1 MQISTSYIM
10 EKQVCKICRDSI
22 SANAFGMHIKHKHK
36 LSGKEYYHRYVNT
49 DPDAGKCK
57 MCGKDTYFFGVFRG
71 YRPYC
76 SDKCAGKDPDIRKKI
91 EDTFMDHYGV
101 KCNLSLASN
110 REKQYATCEKK
121 YGNRFPQKT
130 QAVKDKCK
138 KQNREKYGKDW
149 FVQTDEFREK
159 SRQTCL
165 EHSNGKYEHS
175 GQYPEAIAKRVEKFD
190 AVKSKERY
198 RATSLERYGVD
209 NPMKIPEIRK
219 KTQHKYRFDG
229 VNFDSMPEIAYYIY
243 LKDHNMKFEYQP
255 NKSFEYLDKEKVRSY
270 QPDFLVEGTY
280 VEIKGKHFFDESGNM
295 INPYDESQNSRYEA
309 KYKCM
314 VENNVKIISNYKKYI
329 EYVSEKYGRDYLKSF
344 VKK

>member
-1 MQISTSYIM
+1 M
-10 EKQVCKICRDSI
+10 EKQVCKICGDSF

-36 LSGKEYYHRYVNT
+36 LSGKEYYHKYVNT

-57 MCGKDTYFFGVFRG
+57 MCGKETYFFGVFRG

-76 SDKCAGKDPDIRKKI
+76 SDQCAGKDPDIRKRI

-101 KCNLSLASN
+101 KCNLSLSSN

-149 FVQTDEFREK
+149 FVQTEEFKEK

-165 EHSNGKYEHS
+165 EHSDGKYEHP

-190 AVKSKERY
+190 AVKSVEHF

-219 KTQHKYRFDG
+219 KSQHKYLFDG

-243 LKDHNMKFEYQP
+243 LKDHNIDFEYQP
-255 NKSFEYLDKEKVRSY
+255 NKSFKYEENKKIRTY

-280 VEIKGKHFFDESGNM
+280 IEIKGKQFFDESGKM
-295 INPYDESQNSRYEA
+295 INPYNEDQNDRYEA
-309 KYKCM
+309 KHQCM
-314 VENNVKIISNYKKYI
+314 IENHVKIITDYKKFIDYT
-329 EYVSEKYGRDYLKSF
+329 VEKYGKDYLKQF
-344 VKK
+344 IKK